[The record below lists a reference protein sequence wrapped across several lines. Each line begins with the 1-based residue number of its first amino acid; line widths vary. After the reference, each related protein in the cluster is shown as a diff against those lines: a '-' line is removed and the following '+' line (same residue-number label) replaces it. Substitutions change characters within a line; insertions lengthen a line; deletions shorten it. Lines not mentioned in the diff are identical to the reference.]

1 MNIKIL
7 GIGCSNCTK
16 LEENAR
22 EAVKR
27 LNIVAEFEKV
37 TDPKKFSLYG
47 IMKTPGLVI
56 DGKVVSYG
64 RVTPTDEIVK
74 MIEGLQ

>member
-7 GIGCSNCTK
+7 GIGCSNCMR

-22 EAVKR
+22 EAVKQ
-27 LNIVAEFEKV
+27 LGLDAEFDKI
-37 TDPKKFSLYG
+37 TDPKKFAMYG

-56 DGKVVSYG
+56 DDKVVSYG
-64 RVTPTDEIVK
+64 RVASVEDIIK
-74 MIEGLQ
+74 LIKNQ